1 MWFLWTYHYG
11 ILFVVICVLLRGS
24 GTSGGIGGMEGY
36 RYCMWVEYRVV
47 WYMLV
52 CLMVSSSFLLG
63 TLLPLYVY
71 IRTSTDVPLS
81 ELPQRLEYM
90 LPSRYTISSISIRT
104 YVHRRTMKRASTA
117 TSGHHSAQQNVL
129 FLWKSVSASR
139 CGSSLNGTAVDVR
152 M

>member
-1 MWFLWTYHYG
+1 MG
-11 ILFVVICVLLRGS
+11 GVQSSVVYAC
-24 GTSGGIGGMEGY
+24 
-36 RYCMWVEYRVV
+36 
-47 WYMLV
+47 V

-117 TSGHHSAQQNVL
+117 TSGHHSAQQNEL
-129 FLWKSVSASR
+129 SLWNSVSASR
-139 CGSSLNGTAVDVR
+139 CGNSLNGTTLDYVCGRIEEVVYLEGKR
-152 M
+152 KRT